1 MDQSIFSKL
10 VLIIQCRKIRHFLF
24 NGLTR
29 TDYFQTWVANHGII
43 KGNEKFQRGRDE
55 ITLY

>member
-1 MDQSIFSKL
+1 MSELSGIFFSIDEQE
-10 VLIIQCRKIRHFLF
+10 LIIYRIGWLK
-24 NGLTR
+24 N
-29 TDYFQTWVANHGII
+29 GII